1 VDDWALKGVCYI
13 MYNIIKKETRNFR
26 KKLNH
31 KEVLTSF
38 YVKVNQTP
46 ASRDTVLARAI
57 SPTRILG
64 MIFLRDAI

>member
-1 VDDWALKGVCYI
+1 

-46 ASRDTVLARAI
+46 ASRDT
-57 SPTRILG
+57 
-64 MIFLRDAI
+64 F